1 MTKFKINQFC
11 RVFDHLDGFHTSASD
26 PELQKKYGHTKNVI
40 DIAPP
45 PTFASMNA
53 NGSAVPPQQY
63 SMYTKTNGQNPV
75 AQPTIS
81 RYVAFDPYAPPAS
94 TQAAP
99 VQQSQAPSPPPS
111 LPSSYQPALA
121 LPASPIAPVISIFPQ
136 PPQAATPTSSSSMAH
151 NVFQERIVETKIEPA
166 VSPPLPTNTPPSAA
180 PVIDSFLASKPAEFI
195 PVISSDSSQDEF
207 CEVEILG
214 SNSSSVL

>member
-1 MTKFKINQFC
+1 
-11 RVFDHLDGFHTSASD
+11 
-26 PELQKKYGHTKNVI
+26 
-40 DIAPP
+40 
-45 PTFASMNA
+45 MNA

-75 AQPTIS
+75 AQPTIN
-81 RYVAFDPYAPPAS
+81 RYVAFDPYAPPA

-111 LPSSYQPALA
+111 LPSSYQPSLA
-121 LPASPIAPVISIFPQ
+121 LPASPIAPVISNFPQ

-151 NVFQERIVETKIEPA
+151 NVFQERILETKIEPTISA
-166 VSPPLPTNTPPSAA
+166 VSSPLPTNTPPPAA
-180 PVIDSFLASKPAEFI
+180 PIIDSFLTSKPAEFI

>member
-1 MTKFKINQFC
+1 
-11 RVFDHLDGFHTSASD
+11 
-26 PELQKKYGHTKNVI
+26 
-40 DIAPP
+40 
-45 PTFASMNA
+45 MNA

-75 AQPTIS
+75 AQPTIN

-99 VQQSQAPSPPPS
+99 VQQPQAPSPPPS

-121 LPASPIAPVISIFPQ
+121 LPASPIAPVISNFPQ
-136 PPQAATPTSSSSMAH
+136 LPQAATPTSSSSIAH
-151 NVFQERIVETKIEPA
+151 NVFQERIVETKIEPRISA
-166 VSPPLPTNTPPSAA
+166 VSPPLPTNTPPAAA
-180 PVIDSFLASKPAEFI
+180 PVIDSFLTSKPAEFI

-207 CEVEILG
+207 CEVEIVG